1 MIKIST
7 DYSIV
12 TVEQIIKDKQPFD
25 KLVFHVKKLSN
36 GRYSYL
42 DSRKWC
48 SFNGLDYN
56 LNSSDF
62 YSNKGS

>member
-1 MIKIST
+1 MIT
-7 DYSIV
+7 LFADYSIV

-25 KLVFHVKKLSN
+25 KLVFHVEKLSN

-48 SFNGLDYN
+48 SIDSHEFI
-56 LNSSDF
+56 
-62 YSNKGS
+62 